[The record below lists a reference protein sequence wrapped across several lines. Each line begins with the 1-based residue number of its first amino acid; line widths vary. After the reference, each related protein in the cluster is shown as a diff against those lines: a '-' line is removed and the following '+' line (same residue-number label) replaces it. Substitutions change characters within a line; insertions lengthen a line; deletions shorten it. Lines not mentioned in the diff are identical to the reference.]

1 MMNVACHYTEDDVLA
16 FVAGDLPDAELMAM
30 ALHFGECDACRE
42 QATEFTALHRTLESY
57 TVQDVVRWDT
67 LDTPFGSTYAAV
79 TGAGLAR
86 VSWHESNRDAFL
98 KGLESS
104 FAGRPV
110 VHDSRGVAEAGR
122 QLDEYFGGRRTRFEL
137 PVDLSLVSDFDR
149 RVLDVVREI
158 PSGRVLTYA
167 DVARRIGSPSAAR
180 AVGNYERK
188 LQQLARV
195 PVLII
200 DDFGLKPLR
209 TPADEDLHDLIAERY
224 EQAATVV
231 TSNLD
236 FSE

>member
-180 AVGNYERK
+180 AVGNAVGRNPVPIVIPCHRVIRSDGTLGGYSGGGVGYKRR
-188 LQQLARV
+188 LLALEGRGD
-195 PVLII
+195 P
-200 DDFGLKPLR
+200 
-209 TPADEDLHDLIAERY
+209 DLPGI
-224 EQAATVV
+224 
-231 TSNLD
+231 
-236 FSE
+236 

>member
-30 ALHFGECDACRE
+30 AVHFGECDACRE

-180 AVGNYERK
+180 AVGNAVGRNPVPIVIPCHRVIRSDGTLGGYSGGGVGYKRR
-188 LQQLARV
+188 LLALEGRGD
-195 PVLII
+195 P
-200 DDFGLKPLR
+200 
-209 TPADEDLHDLIAERY
+209 DLPGI
-224 EQAATVV
+224 
-231 TSNLD
+231 
-236 FSE
+236 

>member
-180 AVGNYERK
+180 TVGNAVGRNPVPIVIPCHRVIRSDGTLGGYSGGGVGYKRR
-188 LQQLARV
+188 LLALEGRGD
-195 PVLII
+195 P
-200 DDFGLKPLR
+200 
-209 TPADEDLHDLIAERY
+209 DLPGI
-224 EQAATVV
+224 
-231 TSNLD
+231 
-236 FSE
+236 